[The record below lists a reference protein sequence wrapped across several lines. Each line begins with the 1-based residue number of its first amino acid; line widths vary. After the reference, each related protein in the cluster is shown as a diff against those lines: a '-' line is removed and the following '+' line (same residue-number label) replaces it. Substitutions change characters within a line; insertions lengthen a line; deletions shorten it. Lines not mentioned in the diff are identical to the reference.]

1 MNNPHISTAEGQLAV
16 YYENV
21 RKQSGADQTFLHL
34 VQTGMTKRDLK
45 RLIERRPSLWAR
57 YENWMNKLPDTRP
70 PASVSQ

>member
-1 MNNPHISTAEGQLAV
+1 MKNPHISTAEGQLAV
-16 YYENV
+16 YYENA

-57 YENWMNKLPDTRP
+57 YEHWMSKLPDDRP